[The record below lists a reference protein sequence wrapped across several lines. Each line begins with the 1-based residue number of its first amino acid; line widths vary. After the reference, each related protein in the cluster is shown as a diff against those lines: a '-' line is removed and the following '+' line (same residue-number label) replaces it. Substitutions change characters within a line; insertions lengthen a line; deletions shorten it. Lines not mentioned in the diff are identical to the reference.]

1 MMMMMMMIMMMVMK
15 MIMIMMMMMMIMM
28 MIMMMMMTIIIMMMI
43 TMMIMMMMMMMI
55 IIIMIM
61 MITITIM
68 IMRSN
73 IQARS
78 YKYTKHQH
86 QRRTRNLDV
95 PYRDRQGN
103 NSTDKR
109 VDRRTAGRANL
120 QTNRIHKPQEY
131 LRPQLAQGKND
142 ETTITCQLIMLDR
155 MNSSES
161 NTCGLTSIGNR
172 SHVEVSAWC
181 FI

>member
-1 MMMMMMMIMMMVMK
+1 MMMMMIMMMVMK
-15 MIMIMMMMMMIMM
+15 MIMIMMMMM

-55 IIIMIM
+55 IIIIIMIM
-61 MITITIM
+61 MITITIT

-73 IQARS
+73 IQARG

-95 PYRDRQGN
+95 PYRDRQGH

-131 LRPQLAQGKND
+131 LRPKLAQGKND